1 MPIPNLICPLVYQP
15 STCSEAPRVVL
26 ASPSMAA
33 SLIGCWTAITRAI
46 QSPTRTCTGAARQA
60 IVSGMVIA
68 TRS

>member
-1 MPIPNLICPLVYQP
+1 M
-15 STCSEAPRVVL
+15 VL
-26 ASPSMAA
+26 ASPSIAA

-46 QSPTRTCTGAARQA
+46 QSPTRTWTGAARQP